1 MFSSSAARSARISP
15 IFSASFDAWPQRL
28 RAAWLLPLFLVSGV
42 DAVAQPAASAPAVP
56 PNRPASAPSQPV
68 GALWQG
74 MLDEKTSIALTIF
87 RERPDGAPLPAEAVG
102 ERTSERRE
110 RVAGTVRYGPVPA
123 AGRLLLEGAAPRQG
137 RIDWRVWETGL
148 DEQGHAFRREAGR
161 LVGRLER
168 DGRSI
173 AGEWT
178 GAGGAQPVPVS
189 LRQAAQYR
197 EQVFQ
202 RDNVTLTERYPV
214 TGDAAIDKLIQT
226 MRMTACRAGMVECR
240 NGIEI
245 AWLDRERVSLLRTF
259 WFFSGGAHGNSTYA
273 AGNWRKTSQGYESVT
288 LGDILDTTPACRDT
302 LNRRLVDVLR
312 RQGASQ
318 ALAGALDDKAW
329 RNAGLPFV
337 WYGKGVVMYYAP
349 YAVGPYVQGSFR
361 APVGF
366 AQLGACVR
374 GEPARQDEE
383 KG

>member
-1 MFSSSAARSARISP
+1 MLARSVAPSP
-15 IFSASFDAWPQRL
+15 RLPLIFSASFRTLPQRL
-28 RAAWLLPLFLVSGV
+28 SVAAWLVPFLLVGWME
-42 DAVAQPAASAPAVP
+42 AGAQPAASSPGATPTRSGGSP
-56 PNRPASAPSQPV
+56 PQSV

-87 RERPDGAPLPAEAVG
+87 RELPDSVSLPADPQG
-102 ERTSERRE
+102 ERPSER
-110 RVAGTVRYGPVPA
+110 VSGTVRYGPVPV
-123 AGRLLLEGAAPRQG
+123 AGRLLLEGAAQQQG
-137 RIDWRVWETGL
+137 RVDWRIWEVGL
-148 DEQGHAFRREAGR
+148 DEQGRSFRREAGR
-161 LVGRLER
+161 LAGRLER
-168 DGRSI
+168 DGRSLV
-173 AGEWT
+173 GEWS
-178 GAGGAQPVPVS
+178 GADGAQPVPVT

-202 RDNVTLTERYPV
+202 RDNAILTERYPV
-214 TGDAAIDKLIQT
+214 TGDVAIDRLIQT
-226 MRMTACRAGMVECR
+226 MRMTACRTGMVECR

-273 AGNWRKTSQGYESVT
+273 SANWRKTPQGYEPVT
-288 LGDILDTTPACRDT
+288 LGDILEPTPACRDT

-312 RQGASQ
+312 RQGATQ
-318 ALAGALDDKAW
+318 APAGALDDKAW
-329 RNAGLPFV
+329 RNASLPFV

-366 AQLGACVR
+366 AQLGTCVR
-374 GEPARQDEE
+374 GEPARQDQE

>member
-1 MFSSSAARSARISP
+1 MPGLFAVCAA
-15 IFSASFDAWPQRL
+15 
-28 RAAWLLPLFLVSGV
+28 
-42 DAVAQPAASAPAVP
+42 AVAQPVASSPAATPA
-56 PNRPASAPSQPV
+56 RPASQPQTV

-87 RERPDGAPLPAEAVG
+87 RELPDGAPVPAESHG
-102 ERTSERRE
+102 ERAGERRE
-110 RVAGTVRYGPVPA
+110 RVSGTVRYGPVPA
-123 AGRLLLEGAAPRQG
+123 AGRLLLEGAAPQQG
-137 RIDWRVWETGL
+137 RIDWRIWEVGL
-148 DEQGHAFRREAGR
+148 DEQGQSFRREAGR
-161 LVGRLER
+161 LAGRLER

-173 AGEWT
+173 VGEWS
-178 GAGGAQPVPVS
+178 GVDGAQPVPVI

-202 RDNVTLTERYPV
+202 RDNATLTERYPV

-226 MRMTACRAGMVECR
+226 MRMNTCRTGMVECR

-273 AGNWRKTSQGYESVT
+273 GGNWRKTPQGYESVT

-302 LNRRLVDVLR
+302 LNRRLVDLLR
-312 RQGASQ
+312 RQGATQ
-318 ALAGALDDKAW
+318 ASAGALDDKAW

-361 APVGF
+361 VPVAF

-374 GEPARQDEE
+374 ADPARQDQE